1 MQFQQVERIFGK
13 YIDLFCRILYNISV
27 KNQLIFTQISL
38 NGFNM
43 DYERTLAFLKEKGQE
58 HLLQYYGE
66 LNEREREQLLEDI
79 SKIDFSAV
87 AKVCKSE
94 KKPGELAPAD
104 AVTLEEIEKRRG
116 EFEKAGVA
124 ALKNGKVA
132 AVLLA
137 GGQGSRLGFSGPK
150 GMFDIG
156 VTRKLSIFEQQFN
169 NIAEVVAKTGTHFHI
184 FVMTSRSN
192 NDATVEFFKESGY
205 FGYPAEY
212 VHFYIQDVAPACDY
226 DGKIFLDEKHR
237 VSLAPNGNG
246 GWYSS
251 LVKSGLGG
259 IIERE
264 NIEWLNVYSVDNV
277 LQRICDPL
285 FIGATLIKG
294 CACGAKVV
302 KKVCADE
309 KVGVLCKEDGK
320 PAIVEY
326 YEMPQA
332 LKAELTDGGELK
344 YRYGVTLNYLFKIK
358 DLNGTLSGK
367 LPPHYAEK
375 AIAHVENGVRV
386 VPDKPCG
393 YKTETLVVD
402 MIKMMDSCLACEVD
416 REREFAPVKN
426 ATGAD
431 SVETAREL
439 LVKNG
444 VEL

>member
-1 MQFQQVERIFGK
+1 M
-13 YIDLFCRILYNISV
+13 
-27 KNQLIFTQISL
+27 
-38 NGFNM
+38 
-43 DYERTLAFLKEKGQE
+43 
-58 HLLQYYGE
+58 
-66 LNEREREQLLEDI
+66 
-79 SKIDFSAV
+79 
-87 AKVCKSE
+87 
-94 KKPGELAPAD
+94 
-104 AVTLEEIEKRRG
+104 
-116 EFEKAGVA
+116 
-124 ALKNGKVA
+124 
-132 AVLLA
+132 
-137 GGQGSRLGFSGPK
+137 
-150 GMFDIG
+150 
-156 VTRKLSIFEQQFN
+156 
-169 NIAEVVAKTGTHFHI
+169 
-184 FVMTSRSN
+184 
-192 NDATVEFFKESGY
+192 
-205 FGYPAEY
+205 
-212 VHFYIQDVAPACDY
+212 
-226 DGKIFLDEKHR
+226 
-237 VSLAPNGNG
+237 
-246 GWYSS
+246 
-251 LVKSGLGG
+251 KSGLGG